1 MVSVLRNSW
10 YYKDVIFTSDDIG
23 DNYGF
28 VYLITDLTND
38 KMYLGK
44 KFFWSKR
51 RLPPLKGKKNKRNK
65 IVESDWVE
73 YFGSSE
79 EVKRLVEDSG
89 RERFKREILVLCK
102 SKGECSYWEAKL
114 QFEYDVLLKDE
125 YYNEFI
131 GCKIHS
137 AHVKKLKDNYDSNGS
152 ENSSR

>member
-1 MVSVLRNSW
+1 MVSILRNSW

-137 AHVKKLKDNYDSNGS
+137 AHVKKLKDNYASYRS
-152 ENSSR
+152 ENSNG

>member
-137 AHVKKLKDNYDSNGS
+137 AHVKKLKDNYK
-152 ENSSR
+152 

>member
-131 GCKIHS
+131 GCKSQS
-137 AHVKKLKDNYDSNGS
+137 AHVKKLKDNYK
-152 ENSSR
+152 

>member
-1 MVSVLRNSW
+1 MTTNWLYNGA
-10 YYKDVIFTSDDIG
+10 IFTSDDIG

-28 VYLITDLTND
+28 VYQITDLTND
-38 KMYLGK
+38 KKYLGK
-44 KFFWSKR
+44 KFFWNKR
-51 RLPPLKGKKNKRNK
+51 RLPPLKGRKNKRNK
-65 IVESDWVE
+65 LVESDWTK
-73 YFGSSE
+73 YYGSSD
-79 EVKRLVEDSG
+79 EVNQLVEQSG
-89 RERFKREILVLCK
+89 PERFKREILVLCK

-137 AHVKKLKDNYDSNGS
+137 AHVKMLKDNYDSDGS

>member
-1 MVSVLRNSW
+1 MRNSW

-137 AHVKKLKDNYDSNGS
+137 AHVKKLKDNYK
-152 ENSSR
+152 